1 MSETT
6 LISARVSPELAE
18 RLAALAQ
25 STHRSKSYLAAQA
38 IEEFVNVQEWHVE
51 AIKEGIAAVERG
63 DVKNHDHALAI
74 LNSWGTNAKT

>member
-63 DVKNHDHALAI
+63 DVKSHDHALTI
-74 LNSWGTNAKT
+74 LNRWGKNVKT